1 MSGKGSKQ
9 RPTDKSKFDTN
20 WEKIFGKSKEEGLR
34 ESDIDEHREGDSP
47 PECGS
52 ADLQERS
59 LRDAEHSIQHGTSS
73 ENN

>member
-1 MSGKGSKQ
+1 VSKGSKQ

-20 WEKIFGKSKEEGLR
+20 WERIFGKSKKERLR
-34 ESDIDEHREGDSP
+34 ESNLDEHRESDLSS
-47 PECGS
+47 EQGS

-59 LRDAEHSIQHGTSS
+59 VCDAEHIIQHNAAS

>member
-1 MSGKGSKQ
+1 VSKGSKQ

-20 WEKIFGKSKEEGLR
+20 WERIFGKSKEERLR
-34 ESDIDEHREGDSP
+34 ESNLDEHRESDLSS
-47 PECGS
+47 EQGS

-59 LRDAEHSIQHGTSS
+59 VCDAEYSIQHNAAS